1 MAKLNN
7 MHAKTQRLVVLSLL
21 ASLIIILQLTSSFLV
36 KLGLFSISL
45 VLIPITVGGI
55 LYGIGAGALLGGI
68 FGLICFIAGI
78 MGIDGGTLTM
88 IQYNVWFT
96 ALIAIGKGIFAGA
109 ASAAVY
115 KLFIFITKNKQT
127 MSAVFAS
134 IATPVVNTGLYLIGM
149 VFLFKNYLIGQLGV
163 SDNVTGSSLILVVIG
178 IIWVNFIIEFILN
191 VVICPIISSSLLK
204 NGKIKR
210 IR

>member
-1 MAKLNN
+1 MGHKIEAGEIA
-7 MHAKTQRLVVLSLL
+7 HDGDDIGHHSSL
-21 ASLIIILQLTSSFLV
+21 AGDELQHRAL
-36 KLGLFSISL
+36 
-45 VLIPITVGGI
+45 
-55 LYGIGAGALLGGI
+55 AGA
-68 FGLICFIAGI
+68 
-78 MGIDGGTLTM
+78 
-88 IQYNVWFT
+88 VS
-96 ALIAIGKGIFAGA
+96 AL
-109 ASAAVY
+109 VY